1 MRNGM
6 RAVRIS
12 LGSGLVK
19 GSPSW
24 LTLES
29 IEVITCGQAPSRSS
43 GTRSFLCLPPG
54 AFSWAPGHSSHIPL
68 LWFLSFLGCP
78 LPCPHTPLLNAL
90 VIPWEETSDG
100 LWMLVL
106 ASILLVCDPGRATVP
121 WGVFSP
127 LPITA
132 TPPPKPRTRI
142 TVCVQV
148 CGSGTGDGVGALS
161 LWGQEG
167 R

>member
-29 IEVITCGQAPSRSS
+29 REVIACGQAPSRSS

-90 VIPWEETSDG
+90 VILLEETSDG

-106 ASILLVCDPGRATVP
+106 ASVLLVCDPGRVTVP
-121 WGVFSP
+121 WGVFFSSHHGDP
-127 LPITA
+127 P
-132 TPPPKPRTRI
+132 TPNP
-142 TVCVQV
+142 
-148 CGSGTGDGVGALS
+148 GLG
-161 LWGQEG
+161 
-167 R
+167 